1 MTTNSTPS
9 FRREEVVRTVGL
21 LLAEGGITELR
32 ALDAVLQGDR
42 RSGTASG
49 YFDSP
54 EKLADAVARIVSA
67 KGVYV
72 IPNAVNPDLLSR
84 AANRIRLVGRADP
97 TTSDHDI
104 VRRRWLLIDL
114 DAKRP
119 AGIGST
125 AEEHEAAQKRAYT
138 LREYL
143 TSEGWPDPI
152 IADSGN
158 GWHLLF
164 RIDLPSDD
172 GGLVQRVLAALADK
186 FDDSFVKVDTSV
198 FNPSRIWKCYGTL
211 AAKGDSTP
219 TRPHRFSRLVS
230 VPEALQQV
238 PDALL
243 LALAGTALA
252 TATPATSTTRLA
264 VPRNFDLQEW
274 ITKHLPEATGPKDW
288 KGAGSMWSIPT
299 CPFNPDHLG
308 ASAFVG
314 RLPGGAITAGCHHN
328 SCKGWGWKDLR
339 DLLEPGN
346 GQCAE
351 DTDADSDEAKAPAQA
366 EQAVRLA
373 LELCQLAQTPKRE
386 PIAVVKG
393 GANVAVWLNGSGGPL
408 RDILASEY
416 RRRHGRVM
424 SATAFADALATLR
437 GEAMNAETQSI
448 HLRVAPFGDG
458 VVLDLGTAKGSA
470 VIVEPTGWRVVDR
483 SPVVFQRTALTGEL
497 PTPVRGGRIEALREL
512 LNVTDETWPILLGWM
527 VAALIPD
534 MPHPILMLGG
544 QQGAGKSTAARFICG
559 IFDPSDAPTRSQ
571 PRDPEAW
578 AMSVANGWAT
588 VIDNISSIPA
598 WWSDAMCKAVT
609 GDGWVRRTLYTNGD
623 VSVLSFR
630 RVIALTSIDAGAL
643 RGDLGERLV
652 LVDLE
657 QIAPVSRRT
666 ERELEKAYQAAR
678 PAIMGALLDLLAG
691 VLARLESIALPMLP
705 RMADFARVLAA
716 MDATIGT
723 NSLSL
728 YADQGKRIAADVL
741 DADPVGEAIVAWA
754 RKQGDWSGSAKSLL
768 NSIRPET
775 AGREWPKSGRGLAA
789 QLKRLTPA
797 LEVQSVQVTAP
808 NRNDRTRTY
817 RLRAI
822 AQIAQSPEKPLL
834 APESG
839 TPERAISTGITVNG
853 PLNRPTEVVT
863 DDAVEADSGR
873 SGDLGDSAHTS
884 NEVVTQGERLNAIT
898 GKDAFEKLRDSCDP
912 TTILVHLSH
921 GRTFG
926 RDPSGG

>member
-1 MTTNSTPS
+1 MTANSTPL
-9 FRREEVVRTVGL
+9 FCREEVVRTVRL

-32 ALDAVLQGDR
+32 VLDALLQGDR

-54 EKLADAVARIVSA
+54 ERLADAVSRIVYA
-67 KGVYV
+67 KGVYI

-84 AANRIRLVGRADP
+84 AANRLRLVGKTDP
-97 TTSDHDI
+97 TTSDHDV

-114 DAKRP
+114 DPKRP

-125 AEEHEAAQKRAYT
+125 DAEHEAAQLRAHMV
-138 LREYL
+138 REYL
-143 TSEGWPDPI
+143 TGGGWPEPI
-152 IADSGN
+152 VADSGN
-158 GWHLLF
+158 GWHLLY
-164 RIDLPSDD
+164 RIDLPADD
-172 GGLVQRVLAALADK
+172 GGLVQRVLAVLADK
-186 FDDSFVKVDTSV
+186 FDDAAVKVDTGV
-198 FNPSRIWKCYGTL
+198 FNPARIWKCYGTL

-219 TRPHRFSRLVS
+219 SRPHRLSRIVN
-230 VPEALQQV
+230 VPESIQQV
-238 PDALL
+238 SETLL
-243 LALAGTALA
+243 VALAGSAQSASSTKAPENKS
-252 TATPATSTTRLA
+252 ATPRT
-264 VPRNFDLQEW
+264 FDLDKW
-274 ITKHLPEATGPKDW
+274 IAKYLPTAVGPSDW
-288 KGAGSMWSIPT
+288 KSGGSMWSIPT
-299 CPFNPDHLG
+299 CPFNADHVG
-308 ASAFVG
+308 GSAFVG
-314 RLPGGAITAGCHHN
+314 RFPGGAITAGCHHD
-328 SCKGWGWKDLR
+328 SCKGWGWKELR
-339 DLLEPGN
+339 DLLEPDDGHH
-346 GQCAE
+346 
-351 DTDADSDEAKAPAQA
+351 DASADAASEEAKAPAQA

-386 PIAVVKG
+386 PIAIVKG
-393 GANVAVWLNGSGGPL
+393 GANVAVWLSGSGGSL

-448 HLRVAPFGDG
+448 HLRVAPFGNG

-470 VIVEPTGWRVVDR
+470 VIVEPTGWRVVER

-497 PTPVRGGRIEALREL
+497 PTPVRGGRIEAMREL

-578 AMSVANGWAT
+578 AMSVANGWTT

-652 LVDLE
+652 LVDLD
-657 QIAPVSRRT
+657 QIPPDRRRS
-666 ERELEKAYQAAR
+666 ERDLEKAYQAVR

-691 VLARLESIALPMLP
+691 VLARLDSIVLPMLP
-705 RMADFARVLAA
+705 RMADMARVFAA
-716 MDATIGT
+716 MDDTIGT

-768 NSIRPET
+768 KSIKPEQP
-775 AGREWPKSGRGLAA
+775 GREWPKSGRGLAA

-797 LEVQSVQVTAP
+797 LEVQGVQVTAP
-808 NRNDRTRTY
+808 ERNDRTRTY

-822 AQIAQSPEKPLL
+822 AQIAQSPEM
-834 APESG
+834 AHRSQESG
-839 TPERAISTGITVNG
+839 LQGRAISTDITVNR
-853 PLNRPTEVVT
+853 PANRPVEVVT
-863 DDAVEADSGR
+863 HNAMEADSGR
-873 SGDLGDSAHTS
+873 SGDLGDLAHA
-884 NEVVTQGERLNAIT
+884 NGEVAWGEV
-898 GKDAFEKLRDSCDP
+898 GP
-912 TTILVHLSH
+912 
-921 GRTFG
+921 
-926 RDPSGG
+926 